1 MGIKLQRR
9 ESQSVNA
16 QEILIAES
24 ISREFKRQSKPS
36 EICKVGTFRLRGF
49 LELLADDFVSG
60 FACFHPKMERMGPS
74 VCRLRGRERKA
85 GLLVLVR
92 DRL

>member
-1 MGIKLQRR
+1 MKR
-9 ESQSVNA
+9 ESECNA
-16 QEILIAES
+16 QGILMAES

-36 EICKVGTFRLRGF
+36 GICKVGTFHLRGF

-60 FACFHPKMERMGPS
+60 FACFHPKMERMCPS

-85 GLLVLVR
+85 GLLMLVR
-92 DRL
+92 DGF